1 MKQLHN
7 TLEVAKNED
16 SLGMVVTL
24 KHARIYAKQL
34 NIYFIFLHYLT
45 HHGFF

>member
-16 SLGMVVTL
+16 SLGMAVTL
-24 KHARIYAKQL
+24 KHARICKYVKMVKTWVTPQG
-34 NIYFIFLHYLT
+34 T
-45 HHGFF
+45 S